1 MLKLDKLLKIKVIL
15 LTIAATL
22 AVENLA
28 VTVLCGFNVI
38 HVGLG
43 KEKPVTVV
51 VVSPTDQT
59 TQTTEETTTTSTTE
73 PTEEETTTTKKKKT
87 TKKAETTATAAT
99 AAPTEPPV
107 GDNDGEWVPDWF

>member
-22 AVENLA
+22 AVESLA

-51 VVSPTDQT
+51 VVSPTAQT
-59 TQTTEETTTTSTTE
+59 TQTT
-73 PTEEETTTTKKKKT
+73 EETTTTKKKKT
-87 TKKAETTATAAT
+87 TKKAETTATSAT

>member
-22 AVENLA
+22 AVESLA

-51 VVSPTDQT
+51 VVSP
-59 TQTTEETTTTSTTE
+59 EETTTTSTTE